1 MTRKKIDVKEH
12 KELYDLMYLISKN
25 KSNAVSTIDEKAKEF
40 LKEQGY
46 KITCSERKE
55 LKWQVIKEEK
65 DLKPRRIVS
74 TGRKPISEEK
84 VKEIR
89 QKRLEGHSMR
99 SIARIVGVNRET
111 VKKYIKDL
119 EKNGTEEKR
128 D

>member
-1 MTRKKIDVKEH
+1 MTRKNINIREYE
-12 KELYDLMYLISKN
+12 ELCELIYLISKN
-25 KSNAVSTIDEKAKEF
+25 KSYALSKIDEKARDF
-40 LKEQGY
+40 LEKQGY
-46 KITCSERKE
+46 KIVDEEVGE
-55 LKWQVIKEEK
+55 LKWVVNEKK

>member
-1 MTRKKIDVKEH
+1 MTRKKINVKEH
-12 KELYDLMYLISKN
+12 KELCELMYLISKN
-25 KSNAVSTIDEKAKEF
+25 KSYAVSTIDEKARDF
-40 LKEQGY
+40 LEKQGY
-46 KITCSERKE
+46 EITCSEREE
-55 LKWQVIKEEK
+55 LKWQMIEEEK

-84 VKEIR
+84 VNEIR

-119 EKNGTEEKR
+119 EKSGTEEKR